1 VSTATAIVY
10 ESSTTPADH
19 FSHLSRSSLLLGKRC
34 EAEVW
39 LDDPEVWEEL
49 LRLLVL
55 HTRVDNDVVTW
66 HPVDGGCDA
75 VLVPR
80 LQAVEDTEDLGRV
93 TTSGRGVGEDEA
105 DRLLGVDDEDGADG
119 EGDALAVDV
128 GRVLVVDPGT
138 RVRRVSCMRKCPD
151 LHVVRQRNL
160 ALLVADDGELQLAA
174 ADLIDVL
181 DPAIVRVDR
190 VGGETDEL
198 CAAAGE
204 LRLELREGAEL
215 GCADGRVVFGVRE
228 ENHPV
233 VADELVEV
241 DGALGRLGLEV
252 GGLAAQTERLGA
264 VAHGVCGF
272 CADC

>member
-1 VSTATAIVY
+1 MYGLDYLRSPHPASTATAIVHD
-10 ESSTTPADH
+10 SSTSPA
-19 FSHLSRSSLLLGKRC
+19 SRSVHLSGSGLLLGKRC

-128 GRVLVVDPGT
+128 GGILVVDPGT
-138 RVRRVSCMRKCPD
+138 RVSLVRAQRGPTYMSYASATLRSLSPMMGNFSLLPLISSMSLIQPSWESIVFAERPMSFAPRRVNSGSSFAKAPSS
-151 LHVVRQRNL
+151 VVQ
-160 ALLVADDGELQLAA
+160 
-174 ADLIDVL
+174 
-181 DPAIVRVDR
+181 
-190 VGGETDEL
+190 T
-198 CAAAGE
+198 
-204 LRLELREGAEL
+204 
-215 GCADGRVVFGVRE
+215 GV
-228 ENHPV
+228 
-233 VADELVEV
+233 
-241 DGALGRLGLEV
+241 
-252 GGLAAQTERLGA
+252 
-264 VAHGVCGF
+264 
-272 CADC
+272 